1 MSKQTPGHHSLTKLT
16 RKLDPHKGL
25 EHVFSGVTL
34 ALSSQAWSSFGKAS
48 WPSPQGGWWC
58 CCPWW
63 AATAGP
69 SMPLASA
76 WQERGQCWWPLL
88 ATSGMTPASTLR
100 RHLPRWVFQK
110 GWKASGEGGPAG
122 LHGVHSRA
130 CLALEVSEPP
140 GAKVGQGRGLNLPQ
154 PSL

>member
-100 RHLPRWVFQK
+100 HHLPRWVFQK
-110 GWKASGEGGPAG
+110 GWKASGEGARWASWGAFPSRPGFGGVRAFRSQSWAG
-122 LHGVHSRA
+122 EGL
-130 CLALEVSEPP
+130 EPP
-140 GAKVGQGRGLNLPQ
+140 TA
-154 PSL
+154 